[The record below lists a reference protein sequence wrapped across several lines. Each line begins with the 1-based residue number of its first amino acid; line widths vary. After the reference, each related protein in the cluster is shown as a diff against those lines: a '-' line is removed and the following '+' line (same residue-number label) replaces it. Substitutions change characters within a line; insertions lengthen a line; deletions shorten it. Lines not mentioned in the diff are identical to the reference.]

1 MKSSVQML
9 DGVLPVDRLDRQER
23 PEDALLVGTAN
34 FSPTMPARR
43 CANSKPLVVSEFA
56 DLQWGRMRSWS
67 TRNWYAK

>member
-43 CANSKPLVVSEFA
+43 CANVELLAVGESCKL
-56 DLQWGRMRSWS
+56 
-67 TRNWYAK
+67 